1 MLPPFWQTVSLFNPI
16 VYLISGMRWAFY
28 GRSDVSPMLSAAM
41 IGLFFL
47 VCLGAVTYIFRS
59 GWRLRS

>member
-1 MLPPFWQTVSLFNPI
+1 
-16 VYLISGMRWAFY
+16 
-28 GRSDVSPMLSAAM
+28 MLSAAM
-41 IGLFFL
+41 IGLFFV

>member
-1 MLPPFWQTVSLFNPI
+1 
-16 VYLISGMRWAFY
+16 
-28 GRSDVSPMLSAAM
+28 M

-47 VCLGAVTYIFRS
+47 ACLGAVSFIFRS